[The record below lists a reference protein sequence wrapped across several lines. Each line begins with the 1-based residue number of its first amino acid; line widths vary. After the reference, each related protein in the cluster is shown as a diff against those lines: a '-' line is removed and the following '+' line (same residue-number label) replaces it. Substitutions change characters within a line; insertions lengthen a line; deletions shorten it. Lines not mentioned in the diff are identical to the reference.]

1 MAKVPLVRFGLAV
14 DAHLLAA
21 FDAVVRERR
30 CTRSELFRDL
40 ARAEVRRSQVQR
52 GGAGVDAVAALT
64 IVYDH
69 HVRDLGERLTEL
81 QHQLGD
87 GVRSAMHVHLSH
99 DYCLETIVIRGRS
112 DELQAVGD
120 RILAM
125 KGVKHGGIEIITGV
139 WQEQG
144 HAHPH
149 ANGRSHA
156 HAHSHSHSHDHPH
169 AHARPEA
176 GAGNG
181 RARVSAGGTARS
193 SASGPAPG
201 GRRAGPAKTGT
212 ARPRAEPP
220 RRGRSRSG

>member
-14 DAHLLAA
+14 DENLLGD
-21 FDAVVRERR
+21 FDALVRERR

-69 HVRDLGERLTEL
+69 HVRDLSERLTEL

-99 DYCLETIVIRGRS
+99 DYCLETIVIRGRY
-112 DELQAVGD
+112 DELQGVGD

-139 WQEQG
+139 WQEQAHAHPPHAHAG
-144 HAHPH
+144 AHAHPH
-149 ANGRSHA
+149 PHPHPHPHDDGAPQRPRGARASANGTV
-156 HAHSHSHSHDHPH
+156 
-169 AHARPEA
+169 
-176 GAGNG
+176 
-181 RARVSAGGTARS
+181 RA

-201 GRRAGPAKTGT
+201 ARRAARVKTGT
-212 ARPRAEPP
+212 SAAREPPP
-220 RRGRSRSG
+220 RRGRNRSD

>member
-14 DAHLLAA
+14 DANLLSD

-40 ARAEVRRSQVQR
+40 ARAEVRRSHVQR
-52 GGAGVDAVAALT
+52 GGDGVDAVAALT

-69 HVRDLGERLTEL
+69 DVRDLGDKLTEL

-112 DELQAVGD
+112 DQLQAIGD

-125 KGVKHGGIEIITGV
+125 KGVKHGGMEIITGV
-139 WQEQG
+139 WGADAHAHG

-149 ANGRSHA
+149 SHPPA
-156 HAHSHSHSHDHPH
+156 DQQRAAQAGARRGAAPG
-169 AHARPEA
+169 ARP
-176 GAGNG
+176 
-181 RARVSAGGTARS
+181 S
-193 SASGPAPG
+193 
-201 GRRAGPAKTGT
+201 RR
-212 ARPRAEPP
+212 
-220 RRGRSRSG
+220 RRRRSG